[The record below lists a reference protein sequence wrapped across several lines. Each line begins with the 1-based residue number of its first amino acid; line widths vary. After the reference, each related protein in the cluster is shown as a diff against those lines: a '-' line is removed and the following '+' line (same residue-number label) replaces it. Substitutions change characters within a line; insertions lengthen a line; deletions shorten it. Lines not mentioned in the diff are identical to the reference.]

1 MFSGFQERHHWL
13 SIPKCS
19 DSSDLAVLR
28 ALECVDT
35 GKVAGF
41 AAWADCLSNP
51 FHGHRAAAG
60 VDVFFREI
68 DEFEA
73 GEGLGEEGMDL
84 LRAPFDGRSTG
95 SCNSARE
102 AKVFISR
109 SVSIARMEEKYSAM
123 INSLEDDMGTF
134 LVGSTS
140 TACDDQM

>member
-1 MFSGFQERHHWL
+1 MLMFSGFQERHHWL

-60 VDVFFREI
+60 VNVFFREI

-84 LRAPFDGRSTG
+84 LRAPFGGRSYRIMQFG
-95 SCNSARE
+95 
-102 AKVFISR
+102 SR
-109 SVSIARMEEKYSAM
+109 SESFHQPLCVHSTNGREILS
-123 INSLEDDMGTF
+123 DD
-134 LVGSTS
+134 
-140 TACDDQM
+140 